1 MIIWLNLN
9 VAKLQ
14 KKSLANLEEIR
25 AILAR
30 FWGFPEFRP
39 LQEEIITSVMEGRD
53 TLALMPTGGGKSLT
67 FQVPSLAMEGICIV
81 VSPLI
86 ALMKDQVDQLL
97 KMKIKAAAIHS
108 GMTRNEILI
117 TLDNCV
123 FGDFKFLYVSP
134 ERLGTDL
141 FRARIRDMNVN
152 LLAVDEAHCISQWG
166 YDFRP
171 SYLEIRSIREVLEGV
186 PILALTATAT
196 PEVSSDIQEQLGFG
210 KKNLLSKSFDRA
222 NLAYVVRQ
230 TENKNRE
237 LIRIA
242 GNIPGCG
249 IIYTRNR
256 KKCKELSQLLNEKGI
271 SSSYYHAGMK
281 HGDRDKQQEGWV
293 ADRFRVM
300 VATNAFGMGIDKP
313 DVRFVMHVDLPDN
326 PEAYFQEAGRA
337 GRDGQKAWSIL
348 LFSKADTRLAEQRIV
363 VNFPGIPKIR
373 EVYAALGNFLQVP
386 QGSGK
391 GQQYD
396 FEFSDFL
403 HKYKFNSLVANSS
416 ITILAREGYIAL
428 TDAFN
433 NPSRIMFRAGR
444 DDLYGFQIKNEE
456 FDAFIK
462 LLLRSYSG
470 LFSSYVKIDEALLA
484 RRSGLS
490 AHKIYDFLKS
500 LASRQIITYI
510 PRKSIPVITFLEE
523 RLDDR
528 NLFISPERYKFRKER
543 YEKRLREM
551 IRYASSETICRN
563 QFLLGYFGQLKE
575 PKCGRCDVCVEKK
588 ELKPGGLEFK
598 ALKDALVKQ
607 LAEGSKMIDAIVES
621 METEPRHII
630 SVVEYLIETGVLIR
644 QKDMKI
650 GLK

>member
-1 MIIWLNLN
+1 M
-9 VAKLQ
+9 AKLQ
-14 KKSLANLEEIR
+14 KKNLGDFEEIR
-25 AILAR
+25 AILSG
-30 FWGFPEFRP
+30 FWGYSEFRP
-39 LQEEIITSVMEGRD
+39 LQEEIIASVMEGRD

-67 FQVPSLAMEGICIV
+67 FQIPSLAMDGICIV
-81 VSPLI
+81 VTPLI

-97 KMKIKAAAIHS
+97 KRKIKAAAIHS
-108 GMTRNEILI
+108 GMTRNEIII

-134 ERLGTDL
+134 ERLSTDL

-152 LLAVDEAHCISQWG
+152 LIAVDEAHCISQWG

-171 SYLEIRSIREVLEGV
+171 SYLEIRSIREVLEEV

-196 PEVSSDIQEQLGFG
+196 PEVSSDIQEQLGFR

-242 GNIPGCG
+242 GNIAGSG

-256 KKCKELSQLLNEKGI
+256 KKCREISQLLNEKGI
-271 SSSYYHAGMK
+271 TSAYYHAGMK
-281 HGDRDKQQEGWV
+281 QEDRDKQQEEWIGN
-293 ADRFRVM
+293 RFRVM

-337 GRDGQKAWSIL
+337 GRDGQKSWSIL
-348 LFSKADTRLAEQRIV
+348 LFSKADTRMAEQRIE

-373 EVYAALGNFLQVP
+373 QVYAALGNFLQVP
-386 QGSGK
+386 LGSGK
-391 GQQYD
+391 GQLYD
-396 FEFSDFL
+396 FEFGDFL
-403 HKYKFNSLVANSS
+403 HKYKLNAMVANSS
-416 ITILAREGYIAL
+416 LTILAREGYIAL
-428 TDAFN
+428 TEAFN
-433 NPSRIMFRAGR
+433 NPSRIMFRTGR
-444 DDLYGFQIKNEE
+444 DDLYGFQVKNEE

-470 LFSSYVKIDEALLA
+470 LFSGYVRIDEALLA
-484 RRSGLS
+484 SRSGLPPQ
-490 AHKIYDFLKS
+490 KVYEFLKS
-500 LASRQIITYI
+500 LASRQIIYYI
-510 PRKSIPVITFLEE
+510 PRKNIPVMTYLEE

-528 NLFISPERYKFRKER
+528 NLLISPERYKFRKER

-551 IRYASSETICRN
+551 IRYATSQSVCRN
-563 QFLLGYFGQLKE
+563 QFLLGYFGQLKT
-575 PKCGRCDVCVEKK
+575 PRCGRCDVCIEKK
-588 ELKPGGLEFK
+588 ELKPGSQEFK
-598 ALKDALVKQ
+598 ELKGAILKF
-607 LAEGSKMIDAIVES
+607 LAEGSKAIDVIVDA
-621 METEPRHII
+621 MEPEQGHII
-630 SVVEYLIETGVLIR
+630 SVVEYLIESGDLIR
-644 QKDMKI
+644 RQDMTI